1 MKRREEH
8 LESSGSMRGCVYAR
22 QNRCIRAS
30 FANRTEYETHMLA
43 SVSYN
48 EKNAVYTFNNLLQTH
63 THTHRQTLSRM
74 LAAAG
79 IRPLL
84 LLLINKFCRRGATDN
99 NNTDRENK

>member
-63 THTHRQTLSRM
+63 TQTDTEPYAGSSRHQ
-74 LAAAG
+74 
-79 IRPLL
+79 
-84 LLLINKFCRRGATDN
+84 ATASSAD
-99 NNTDRENK
+99 K